1 MGNGKQ
7 MSFSLDLNTA
17 RESLSRTDADRVFR
31 VDGAAQ
37 LKARLSNDVLL
48 KGICSSERDEERS
61 VYVLYCVP

>member
-1 MGNGKQ
+1 V
-7 MSFSLDLNTA
+7 
-17 RESLSRTDADRVFR
+17 SRTDADREFR

-48 KGICSSERDEERS
+48 KGICSSERDDERS